1 MVRSSRTGVNGLSRR
16 PATAGVPGSAEFR
29 MAELRWFGH
38 NCFRIRAR
46 EATVLT
52 DPVGRETGYPLSK
65 QTADVVTVSHDA
77 PETANLAAVK
87 PEFTTINGPGEYE
100 VHDVFVTGIR
110 TRRGD
115 DEASRQFNT
124 VYLIEVEGLTVCH
137 LGDLGHGL
145 SDDQAEGMANV
156 DLLLI
161 PVGNPALLTPA
172 KAAEIVGQLAPK
184 LVIPMQFATDHGDRG
199 LDGMA
204 AFCTEVAMEAP
215 PAEEKLVIRQS
226 DLGEATRLAVLSVSK

>member
-1 MVRSSRTGVNGLSRR
+1 MNGQARQA
-16 PATAGVPGSAEFR
+16 ATAMAPWSAEVR
-29 MAELRWFGH
+29 MAEFRWFGH

-52 DPVGRETGYPLSK
+52 DPVGRETGYPLPK
-65 QTADVVTVSHDA
+65 QTADVVTISHDA

-87 PEFTTINGPGEYE
+87 SAFTTITGPGEYE
-100 VHDVFVTGIR
+100 VHDVFVTGVR
-110 TRRGD
+110 TRRGAD
-115 DEASRQFNT
+115 DAAARQFNT
-124 VYLIEVEGLTVCH
+124 VYLIEVEGLTICH

-145 SDDQAEGMANV
+145 SEEQAEAMTNV

-161 PVGNPALLTPA
+161 PVGNPALLNPA

-184 LVIPMQFATDHGDRG
+184 LVIPMQFATNQGDRA
-199 LDGMA
+199 LDGIA

-215 PAEEKLVIRQS
+215 PAEEKFVIRQS